1 MISKIEGILMIYP
14 RVRATE
20 NEADNSE
27 QDNRRLPSPLTTPS
41 LTLTPRRRF
50 MTVIINI
57 DIESNSPRIL
67 VKSPFNALEFKTVS
81 RGLISRGLLILAVV
95 VVVRGRTIP

>member
-1 MISKIEGILMIYP
+1 MIYP

-41 LTLTPRRRF
+41 LTPRRRF